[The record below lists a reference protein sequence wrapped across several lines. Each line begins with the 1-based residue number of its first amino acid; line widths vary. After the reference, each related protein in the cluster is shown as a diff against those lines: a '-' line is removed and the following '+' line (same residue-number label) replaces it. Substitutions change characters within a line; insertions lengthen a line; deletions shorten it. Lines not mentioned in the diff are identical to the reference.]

1 MFLMCISTG
10 PSTVNNNCD
19 WNHNFN
25 TNNNDADMFNGLS
38 NGDEPLISVGCYY
51 HINAYTWKVL
61 MVC

>member
-1 MFLMCISTG
+1 MCVSTG

-25 TNNNDADMFNGLS
+25 TTNNDADTFNGLS
-38 NGDEPLISVGCYY
+38 NVDEPLISVRCYY
-51 HINAYTWKVL
+51 HVNAYTRKVL